1 MIYAQNV
8 EKNSQYGEIIDMEI
22 EHKILVSTKTKQEIE
37 KVMASMVV
45 YNKMPYA
52 KTFVLDVNVDPNFLK
67 EIM

>member
-1 MIYAQNV
+1 
-8 EKNSQYGEIIDMEI
+8 MEI

-45 YNKMPYA
+45 YNIPMIWYSGSNKMPYA